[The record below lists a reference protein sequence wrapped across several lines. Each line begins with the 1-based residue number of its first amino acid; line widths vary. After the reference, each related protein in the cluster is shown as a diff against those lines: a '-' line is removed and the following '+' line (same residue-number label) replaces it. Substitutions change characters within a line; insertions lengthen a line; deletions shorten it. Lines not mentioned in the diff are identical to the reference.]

1 MNSVPV
7 EHVFADADAQAQG
20 LADAVGTRLRAAIA
34 ARGGA
39 WLAVPGGDTPQE
51 FLRALAQQT
60 LDWPRV
66 NLALTDERLVPVN
79 AARSNA
85 RLLRESLL
93 DRVPARFLP
102 LVDGQSGKT
111 EVPAAATGL
120 PKTFDVVV
128 LGMGADGHCASL
140 FADADN
146 IAAALGADGGTRVM
160 RLSSPS
166 VPEARVTLTLSALV
180 ATRALFVLI
189 RGVEK
194 RRTLESALRGAEP
207 FAQAPIRAV
216 MEHAPVV
223 PQVYWSP

>member
-1 MNSVPV
+1 VSIAPV

-20 LADAVGTRLRAAIA
+20 LADAIAARLREAIA
-34 ARGGA
+34 ARGSA
-39 WLAVPGGDTPQE
+39 WLAVPGGETPKK
-51 FLRALAQQT
+51 FLAALAQRT

-66 NLALTDERLVPVN
+66 VVTLTDERLVP
-79 AARSNA
+79 ADDARSNE
-85 RLLRESLL
+85 RMLRDVLIAPT
-93 DRVPARFLP
+93 RARFVP
-102 LVDGQSGKT
+102 LQS
-111 EVPAAATGL
+111 EVPQS
-120 PKTFDVVV
+120 FDAVV

-146 IAAALGADGGTRVM
+146 IAAALRADAATTM
-160 RLSSPS
+160 RMQSPS

-189 RGVEK
+189 RGAEK
-194 RRTLESALRGAEP
+194 RRTLESALRGEEP

-216 MEHAPVV
+216 LEHAPSA